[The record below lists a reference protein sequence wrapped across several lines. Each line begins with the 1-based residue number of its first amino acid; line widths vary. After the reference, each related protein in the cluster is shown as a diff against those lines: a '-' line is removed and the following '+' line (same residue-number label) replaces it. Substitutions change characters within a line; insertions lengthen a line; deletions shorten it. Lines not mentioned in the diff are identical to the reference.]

1 MKLRSHTF
9 NLLIAAYF
17 SVFLNFSVLQKLF
30 CSVGFISLKD
40 SLFLLSIPIFFIA
53 VHNIFFT
60 IFAIPKFEKTFVILN
75 ILISSLCS
83 YAIFFYKILF
93 DYSMFLNIIN
103 TNTGEAQGYISIS
116 GFLWLLVL
124 GVVPAIFV
132 MQVRIV
138 HFKFLKDI
146 AYKAMSIVLSLV
158 AISIIASFF
167 LDYYLITARN
177 NHEVKH
183 MLVPKCYLA
192 STGKYV
198 YEKTRTPPVHEEIGL
213 DSALKKKTDRKNLI
227 VVIVG
232 ETARSANYEL
242 NGYNKPTNKFTRDL
256 GVISFKD
263 VKSCGT
269 STMYS
274 VPCMFS
280 FLGQENFS
288 RQDALYQDNVI
299 DVIKRAG
306 FDILWLENDSGCK
319 GVCNRVENFDI
330 SEIVKNKDKY
340 CEDGTCKDG
349 IFLENLETQI
359 NKLKANNSVLV
370 MHIIG
375 SHGPTYHK
383 RFFEDKAEFFP
394 YCKKNDVQNCS
405 KEELFNA
412 YDNTILY
419 TDYIMSEV
427 IKTLEKHHDLNTA
440 LVYVS
445 DHGESLGENGVYLH
459 GIPYSMAPEEQ
470 KTVPMILWLS
480 ENILKEN
487 RYDKRCL
494 AQKASDMSFSHDNL
508 PHTLLNITNIQ
519 TQLYKPELDIFNS
532 CIYSSLNK

>member
-1 MKLRSHTF
+1 MKLKSHIF
-9 NLLIAAYF
+9 NLLIATYF

-30 CSVGFISLKD
+30 CNVGFISLKD

-103 TNTGEAQGYISIS
+103 TNTGEAQGYISLS
-116 GFLWLLVL
+116 GFMWLLGL

-132 MQVRIV
+132 MQVKIV
-138 HFKFLKDI
+138 HFNFLKDI
-146 AYKAMSIVLSLV
+146 IYKVISIVLSLV
-158 AISIIASFF
+158 VISIIAFFF
-167 LDYYLITARN
+167 LDNYLITARN
-177 NHEVKH
+177 NHVVKH

-192 STGKYV
+192 SAGKYV
-198 YEKTRTPPVHEEIGL
+198 YEKNRTPPVHKQLGM
-213 DSALKKKTDRKNLI
+213 DACRKKETNKKNLI
-227 VVIVG
+227 VVILG

-299 DVIKRAG
+299 DLIKRAG

-340 CEDGTCKDG
+340 CEDGVCKDG
-349 IFLENLETQI
+349 IFLENLESQI
-359 NKLKANNSVLV
+359 NKLKSNNAVLV

-383 RFFEDKAEFFP
+383 RFFEDKAEFLP
-394 YCKKNDVQNCS
+394 YCKRSDVQNCS

-459 GIPYSMAPEEQ
+459 GIPYAMAPAEQ
-470 KTVPMILWLS
+470 KTVPMMLWFS
-480 ENILKEN
+480 ENIIKEN
-487 RYDKRCL
+487 KYDKQCL
-494 AQKASDMSFSHDNL
+494 MQKANNMSFSHDNL
-508 PHTLLNITNIQ
+508 PHSLLGITNVK
-519 TQLYKPELDIFNS
+519 TEVYKSELDILFG
-532 CIYSSLNK
+532 CVKAD